1 MDKWIHSI
9 VDKKIE
15 QGEFSKS
22 KRDLY
27 IYGYTLLLE
36 KTIIILITITI
47 AVIFK
52 AYWEIIILCIAFI
65 PLRQYAGGY
74 HAKTRSACLTLSAL
88 YMIGAVLWIGFA
100 KNHLIFPYNVL
111 IEGVC
116 AGIVFWLAPIDTQT
130 RRISESERIYFKRV
144 TRIILIIQS
153 AIVIALICFQKNQ
166 IVTIILTGHMGVAG
180 SLMIGGSFRDKQRHA
195 KDKKNRTS
203 YMYHTGS
210 SNLLLLRSASMH
222 HYGRGKNWKTNR
234 GV

>member
-1 MDKWIHSI
+1 MFLVLPSAGSTEISRLLQKTLSGETMDKWIHSI

-74 HAKTRSACLTLSAL
+74 HAKTRSACSTLSAL

-144 TRIILIIQS
+144 TRIILLIQS
-153 AIVIALICFQKNQ
+153 AVVIGLICFQKNQ

-180 SLMIGGSFRDKQRHA
+180 SLMIGKRVLRRDER
-195 KDKKNRTS
+195 RR
-203 YMYHTGS
+203 
-210 SNLLLLRSASMH
+210 L
-222 HYGRGKNWKTNR
+222 
-234 GV
+234 

>member
-36 KTIIILITITI
+36 KTIIILITIT
-47 AVIFK
+47 
-52 AYWEIIILCIAFI
+52 
-65 PLRQYAGGY
+65 YAGGY

-144 TRIILIIQS
+144 TRIILLIQS
-153 AIVIALICFQKNQ
+153 AVVIGLICFQKNQ

-180 SLMIGGSFRDKQRHA
+180 SLMIGKRVLRRDERRKF
-195 KDKKNRTS
+195 S
-203 YMYHTGS
+203 
-210 SNLLLLRSASMH
+210 
-222 HYGRGKNWKTNR
+222 
-234 GV
+234 

>member
-1 MDKWIHSI
+1 MLQKTLSGETMDKWIHSI

-65 PLRQYAGGY
+65 PLWQYAGGY

-116 AGIVFWLAPIDTQT
+116 SGIVFWLAPIDTQT

-144 TRIILIIQS
+144 TRIILLIQS
-153 AIVIALICFQKNQ
+153 AVVIGLICFQKNQ

-180 SLMIGGSFRDKQRHA
+180 SLMIGKRVLRRDERRKF
-195 KDKKNRTS
+195 S
-203 YMYHTGS
+203 
-210 SNLLLLRSASMH
+210 
-222 HYGRGKNWKTNR
+222 
-234 GV
+234 

>member
-1 MDKWIHSI
+1 MLQKTLSGETMDKWIHSI

-36 KTIIILITITI
+36 KT
-47 AVIFK
+47 
-52 AYWEIIILCIAFI
+52 
-65 PLRQYAGGY
+65 
-74 HAKTRSACLTLSAL
+74 
-88 YMIGAVLWIGFA
+88 IGAVLWIGFA

-144 TRIILIIQS
+144 TRIILLIQS

-180 SLMIGGSFRDKQRHA
+180 SLMIGKRVLEG
-195 KDKKNRTS
+195 T
-203 YMYHTGS
+203 
-210 SNLLLLRSASMH
+210 
-222 HYGRGKNWKTNR
+222 RGTRN
-234 GV
+234 G

>member
-1 MDKWIHSI
+1 MKLRKMVSKLMSFGVLNSLALVLVAQNVNQTCSWFFHQ
-9 VDKKIE
+9 KIE

-144 TRIILIIQS
+144 TRIILLIQS
-153 AIVIALICFQKNQ
+153 AVVIGLICFQKNQ

-180 SLMIGGSFRDKQRHA
+180 SLMIGKRVLRRDERRKF
-195 KDKKNRTS
+195 S
-203 YMYHTGS
+203 
-210 SNLLLLRSASMH
+210 
-222 HYGRGKNWKTNR
+222 
-234 GV
+234 